1 MHMDTVGLSRGA
13 ADCSETNFTIIS
25 FGGAGEWLRV
35 FVSKPSENDREDVL
49 QQERSSCDKADKFIF
64 RYVFSH
70 NRRTEQDSGGFCLYS
85 NMPTWSSQRGGRSFA
100 NRGPC
105 ICGTGHTESHFS
117 LEVKLMNHGQVL
129 HSIHIDE
136 EICLQSLWI
145 SLMLFWA
152 IVHDKHLNSVYKM
165 AHKSITWIYK

>member
-25 FGGAGEWLRV
+25 FGGGGETEGVCFPAFRKWQGGSFTAGALKFQQSRPFV
-35 FVSKPSENDREDVL
+35 FFFLFP
-49 QQERSSCDKADKFIF
+49 
-64 RYVFSH
+64 Y
-70 NRRTEQDSGGFCLYS
+70 NRRTQQDQLGTITALICPREIAGG
-85 NMPTWSSQRGGRSFA
+85 WWSFA
-100 NRGPC
+100 NRRPC

-117 LEVKLMNHGQVL
+117 LEVKLMNHVQVL

-165 AHKSITWIYK
+165 AHKSVAWIYK